1 MNFGVA
7 SMPIISVVM
16 PVHNNAGFLVD
27 SVDSV
32 LRQTFEDF
40 ELLIIDDGSTD
51 GSGLLIRECAATDAR
66 VKVFRQENR
75 GIAAALNCGIR
86 AARGKYVARIDA
98 DDRMLPV
105 RLERQLC
112 AMQADPAL
120 VLLGS
125 AYREIGVDGRP
136 GAVCIP
142 PLSDAAVCWKLL
154 FQNALAHPAVM
165 LRRSTLMESGLE
177 YDEAVIAEDYDLW
190 SKLSE
195 HGRVRNLRE
204 PLIEYRV
211 HPEQA
216 TQRHRNGVAESA
228 VQIARW
234 NLGRLGFDLE
244 PEDIRKLID
253 WQSRFPRRID
263 AADAV
268 PALGMF
274 DILERFGRSR
284 PADRGFLAMQLG
296 RWTLR
301 LLAAEAPPGLLWR
314 RRVLER
320 GFPAAI
326 PAYLWS
332 RVRRK
337 VW

>member
-1 MNFGVA
+1 MA
-7 SMPIISVVM
+7 STPMISVVM
-16 PVHNNAGFLVD
+16 PVHNNAGYLVE
-27 SVDSV
+27 SVESV
-32 LRQTFEDF
+32 LSQTFKDF
-40 ELLIIDDGSTD
+40 EFLIIDDGSTD
-51 GSGLLIRECAATDAR
+51 GSGQQIREFEAADAR
-66 VKVFRQENR
+66 VNVFRQANQ
-75 GIAAALNCGIR
+75 GIAATLNRGIR
-86 AARGKYVARIDA
+86 AARGRYVARIDA

-105 RLERQLC
+105 RLERQLS

-125 AYREIGVDGRP
+125 AYREIGADGKP

-142 PLSDAAVCWKLL
+142 PLSDAAVCWRLL

-165 LRRSTLMESGLE
+165 LRRNALLESGLE

-195 HGRVRNLRE
+195 HGQVRNLCE
-204 PLIEYRV
+204 PLLEYRI
-211 HPEQA
+211 HSEQS
-216 TQRHRNGVAESA
+216 TQRKRNSVAESA
-228 VQIARW
+228 VQIARR
-234 NLGRLGFDLE
+234 NLWRLGFDLD
-244 PEDIRKLID
+244 PEEVRKLIE
-253 WQSRFPRRID
+253 WQMRFLRRID
-263 AADAV
+263 AADTG
-268 PALGMF
+268 PALRMF

-284 PADRGFLAMQLG
+284 PASWGFIKMQLG

-301 LLAAEAPPGLLWR
+301 LLAAEAPPGLIWR

-320 GFPAAI
+320 GSLAAI

-332 RVRRK
+332 RMRHR